1 MILLCS
7 NGLTSPALRQAAGR
21 YVNAGARAALVVT
34 ADPEYRE
41 KNYYVEPRREEL
53 KSLGLAVDI
62 FDFDRQ
68 PPEQLRQYDVVELM
82 GGNPY
87 YLLDSI
93 QKHDGR
99 ESLRQV
105 AERGLLIGWSAGAL
119 VLGPSLGLIGQ
130 YSPEMNTVG
139 LADLRALALT
149 DTQVLPHYS
158 RFHTRYEDFE
168 AKCQAYE
175 RANSCKVA
183 RLDDGEGLLLNS
195 AGDVVEELLSPLR
208 VSVAG
213 VEFANPIIAASGT
226 FGFGREYANLYP
238 LSELG
243 GISCKGT
250 TLKER
255 PGNPP
260 PRVTETPGGML
271 NAVGLQNPGVDHF
284 IAEDLPWLSRQG
296 TRIIANLAGSAV
308 EDYCQTAEKLND
320 TAVDMVELNISCP
333 NVKEGGVQ
341 FGVTAQG
348 VAGITG
354 AVRKVCRKPL
364 MVKLSPNVTDI
375 SEMAL
380 AAESAGADA
389 VSLINT
395 LTGMR
400 IDINTRR
407 PIIRNN
413 TGGLSGP
420 AVLPVAL
427 RMVWQT
433 AQKVKIPIV
442 GLGGISTWQDAVEM
456 LLAGASAIQVGT
468 AIFTDPYAPIKI
480 RDGLL
485 EYMEKNGVKSVSEL
499 TGGVRPW

>member
-1 MILLCS
+1 MIILCS
-7 NGLTSPALRQAAGR
+7 NGLTGSRLREAAGR
-21 YVNAGARAALVVT
+21 FAKPGGRAALVVT

-41 KNYYVEPRREEL
+41 KNYHVPRSRQEL
-53 KSLGLAVDI
+53 ESLGLAVEV
-62 FDFDRQ
+62 FDFDLQ
-68 PPEQLRQYDVVELM
+68 PPEALLSCDVVELM

-87 YLLDSI
+87 YLLDAI
-93 QKHDGR
+93 RKHGG
-99 ESLRQV
+99 EEPLRQIG
-105 AERGLLIGWSAGAL
+105 RKGLLIGWSAGAL
-119 VLGPSLGLIGQ
+119 ALGPSLGLVDQ
-130 YSPEMNTVG
+130 YSPELNTVG
-139 LADLRALALT
+139 LTDLRGLGLT
-149 DTQVLPHYS
+149 QVQVLPHYS

-168 AKCQAYE
+168 ARCQAYE
-175 RANSCKVA
+175 QRQGCQVY
-183 RLDDGEGLLLNS
+183 RLDDGEGLLLD
-195 AGDVVEELLSPLR
+195 GQGQVVEELRSPLR
-208 VSVAG
+208 VNVAG
-213 VEFANPIIAASGT
+213 VDFRNPVIAASGT
-226 FGFGREYANLYP
+226 FGFGREYAELYP

-243 GISCKGT
+243 GVSCKGT
-250 TLKER
+250 TLHER

-284 IAEDLPWLSRQG
+284 IEKDLPWLSQQG
-296 TRIIANLAGSAV
+296 TKIIANLAGSAV
-308 EDYCQTAEKLND
+308 EDYCQTAEKFNG

-348 VAGITG
+348 VEGVTK
-354 AVRKVCRKPL
+354 AVRKACEKPL

-380 AAESAGADA
+380 AAEAAGADA

-485 EYMEKNGVKSVSEL
+485 EYMEKNGVRSVSEL

>member
-1 MILLCS
+1 MIILCS
-7 NGLTSPALRQAAGR
+7 NGLSSPALRRAAGK
-21 YVNAGARAALVVT
+21 YVKPGGRAALVVT

-41 KNYYVEPRREEL
+41 KNYHVERLKEEL
-53 KSLGLAVDI
+53 GSLGLAVDI
-62 FDFDRQ
+62 FDFDFQ
-68 PPEQLRQYDVVELM
+68 PPEALSRYDVVELM

-87 YLLDSI
+87 YLLHSI
-93 QKHDGR
+93 QKHSAR
-99 ESLRQV
+99 EALGQ
-105 AERGLLIGWSAGAL
+105 AAARGLLAGVSAGAL
-119 VLGPSLGLIGQ
+119 VLGPSLGLIDR

-139 LADLRALALT
+139 LGGLKALGLT
-149 DTQVLPHYS
+149 DVEILPHYS
-158 RFHTRYEDFE
+158 RFHTRYERFE
-168 AKCQAYE
+168 ERCREYE
-175 RANSCKVA
+175 NEKGCKVI
-183 RLDDGEGLLLNS
+183 RLDDGEGVLV
-195 AGDVVEELLSPLR
+195 GDRVEEIRSPLR
-208 VSVAG
+208 VRVAG
-213 VEFANPIIAASGT
+213 VDFRNPVIAASGT
-226 FGFGREYANLYP
+226 FGFGREYGEMYP

-243 GISCKGT
+243 GISCKGI
-250 TLKER
+250 TLHMR

-284 IAEDLPWLSRQG
+284 IEKDLPWLSQQG
-296 TRIIANLAGSAV
+296 TRIIANLAGSTV
-308 EDYCQTAEKLND
+308 EDYCLTAQKLNSA
-320 TAVDMVELNISCP
+320 AVDMVELNISCP

-341 FGVTAQG
+341 FGVTAGG
-348 VAGITG
+348 VEGITK
-354 AVRKVCRKPL
+354 AVRKVCKKPL
-364 MVKLSPNVTDI
+364 VVKLSPNVTDI

-400 IDINTRR
+400 IDIHTRR

-433 AQKVKIPIV
+433 AQKVKIPII
-442 GLGGISTWQDAVEM
+442 GLGGISSPEDAVEM

-468 AIFTDPYAPIKI
+468 AIFTDPYAPLKI
-480 RDGLL
+480 ARGLE
-485 EYMEKNGVKSVSEL
+485 EYMEKNGIGTISEL

>member
-1 MILLCS
+1 MIILCS
-7 NGLTSPALRQAAGR
+7 NGLTSQPLLREAGK
-21 YVNAGARAALVVT
+21 YTAGAKRAAVVVT
-34 ADPEYRE
+34 ADPVYKE
-41 KNYYVEPRREEL
+41 KNWHVERNCKEL
-53 KSLGLAVDI
+53 AYLGLETDI
-62 FDFDRQ
+62 FDFDTQ
-68 PPEQLRQYDVVELM
+68 PAEALLQYDVAVLI

-93 QKHDGR
+93 RKHNGQDA
-99 ESLRQV
+99 LRQV
-105 AERGLLIGWSAGAL
+105 AEKGLLIGWSAGAL
-119 VLGPSLGLIGQ
+119 VLEQTIALANRYLPEQNFVGLQDFTGLGL
-130 YSPEMNTVG
+130 
-139 LADLRALALT
+139 T
-149 DTQVLPHYS
+149 DIQILPHYS
-158 RFHTRYEDFE
+158 RQQKQDANTEEKCRQYEAE
-168 AKCQAYE
+168 NHCT
-175 RANSCKVA
+175 VL
-183 RLDDGEGLLLNS
+183 RLDDGEG
-195 AGDVVEELLSPLR
+195 VVLDKEPRVIRLSTK

-213 VEFANPIIAASGT
+213 VEFRNPVIAASGT
-226 FGFGREYANLYP
+226 FGFGREYGEMYP
-238 LSELG
+238 LSMLG
-243 GISCKGT
+243 GISCKGI
-250 TLKER
+250 TLHPR

-284 IAEDLPWLSRQG
+284 IEHDLPWLSHQG
-296 TRIIANLAGSAV
+296 TKIIANLAGSAV
-308 EDYCQTAEKLND
+308 EDYCRTAEKLNE
-320 TAVDMVELNISCP
+320 TCVDMVELNISCP

-341 FGVTAQG
+341 FGVTAEG
-348 VAGITG
+348 VSGITQ
-354 AVRKVCRKPL
+354 AVRKVCKKPL
-364 MVKLSPNVTDI
+364 VVKLSPNVTDI

-380 AAESAGADA
+380 AAEAAGADA

-433 AQKVKIPIV
+433 AQKVKIPII

-456 LLAGASAIQVGT
+456 LLAGASALQVGT
-468 AIFTDPYAPIKI
+468 AIFTDPYAPQKI
-480 RDGLL
+480 VEGLE
-485 EYMEKNGVKSVSEL
+485 EYMVKNGVKSVSEL